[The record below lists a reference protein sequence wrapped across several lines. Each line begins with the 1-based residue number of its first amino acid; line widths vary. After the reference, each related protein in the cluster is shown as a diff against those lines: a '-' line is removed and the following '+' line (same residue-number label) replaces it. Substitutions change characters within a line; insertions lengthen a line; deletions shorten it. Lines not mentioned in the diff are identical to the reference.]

1 MKMIK
6 QSIIGAVALSF
17 ASAVQTHAITNTA
30 IAVSGTNLVLSWPSY
45 GYESYLVQYRQ
56 TLNSTD
62 SWSIV
67 TNAYPANSTN
77 RTTFTLYGLVPPSAS
92 GGGSGS
98 RNLVGGPPSPSFA
111 SRFTMAAS
119 SGPLV
124 VPVDGSGG
132 AVPLALYPPGF
143 NLSGY
148 TIIDPLTGESVSGAG
163 YAVSAQPLS
172 LGAQSLDSPQ
182 PLDDPSGDP
191 PAPQTG
197 FYRVFHI
204 PNFLANF
211 SGYTFDGPTFI
222 PVDYASPDAP
232 VDYVDNTTVLINGQ
246 PTDYSVFMPYVINGV
261 TNWGVGVYFDRFP
274 NGTNTIQLLTT
285 VRESD
290 TLNDQT
296 PYMVFSNAPAAINIG
311 NSITFT
317 NWAELILSNT
327 YTFQAQSSIPNVN
340 WEIDIY
346 DVYDNF
352 VNYQTGY
359 SADGNIS
366 WTWNLTDY
374 NGNSRVDDSDPFF
387 FPYITVTQNSSS
399 PAQSGGAQPNAGSS
413 ASSWMP
419 PLAEQFPSQG
429 DWLFSYMDNFYDDG
443 TANYAGADS
452 YYNNAIN
459 TMGGGPALWNI
470 GFLDIPLKYGRV
482 YSQTNRDASWDVLRS
497 WLESWNN
504 RNLYYFGHGW
514 STGFGGDINTLDSS
528 NYITGSKSLPGSHAF
543 LTSQWVHDNV
553 TFNKVWGPMP
563 FRFVFLDGCSTA
575 AGSLPSAWGAPNQ
588 VEPLSYYKSASNT
601 TGARP
606 SAFVGWDVT
615 IGGSKDWGT
624 VDKFWQFR
632 QFWMGNWS
640 VEVTTGETLKQA
652 FDDALA
658 GSNWVD
664 NGHYSHM
671 KIFGYQDMTFYQ
683 YNHEGDWP

>member
-1 MKMIK
+1 MK
-6 QSIIGAVALSF
+6 IINQAVFEAVALLF
-17 ASAVQTHAITNTA
+17 ASAIHSFAITNTA

-62 SWSIV
+62 SWSV
-67 TNAYPANSTN
+67 LTNAYPANSTN
-77 RTTFTLYGLVPPSAS
+77 RTTCTLYGLVPPPAS
-92 GGGSGS
+92 GGGGSG
-98 RNLVGGPPSPSFA
+98 NIVGGPPSPNFA
-111 SRFTMAAS
+111 SGSALARN
-119 SGPLV
+119 SGPLL
-124 VPVDGSGG
+124 VPTDGSEG

-148 TIIDPLTGESVSGAG
+148 TIVDPLTGESVNGAG
-163 YAVSAQPLS
+163 YVVRMQS
-172 LGAQSLDSPQ
+172 LGAAQ
-182 PLDDPSGDP
+182 PMDDPSGDP
-191 PAPQTG
+191 PPPQTG

-232 VDYVDNTTVLINGQ
+232 VDYVDSTTVLINGQ
-246 PTDYSVFMPYVINGV
+246 PTDDALFMPYVINGV
-261 TNWGVGVYFDRFP
+261 TNWGVGIYFDRFP

-317 NWAELILSNT
+317 NWSELILSNT
-327 YTFQAQSSIPNVN
+327 YTFQAQSSVPNVN

-366 WTWNLTDY
+366 WTWNLMDY
-374 NGNSRVDDSDPFF
+374 WGNSRLDDSDPFF
-387 FPYITVTQNSSS
+387 FSYITVTQNSSS
-399 PAQSGGAQPNAGSS
+399 TSR
-413 ASSWMP
+413 WMP

-429 DWLFSYMDNFYDDG
+429 DWLFSYMDKFYDDG
-443 TANYAGADS
+443 TSNYPDGTS
-452 YYNNAIN
+452 TMLNAIN

-470 GFLDIPLKYGRV
+470 GFLDIPLKYGRA
-482 YSQTNRDASWDVLRS
+482 YSQTDRDSSWENLGL

-528 NYITGSKSLPGSHAF
+528 NNITGSKSLPGSHAF

-563 FRFVFLDGCSTA
+563 FRFAFLDGCSTA
-575 AGSLPSAWGAPNQ
+575 AGNLPSAWGVPNQ
-588 VEPLSYYKSASNT
+588 VEPLSYYRSASNT

-615 IGGSKDWGT
+615 IGGNKDWGT
-624 VDKFWQFR
+624 LQNFWLFR
-632 QFWMGNWS
+632 QYWMGNWS
-640 VEVTTGETLKQA
+640 VEVTTGETLQQA
-652 FDDALA
+652 FRQALD
-658 GSNWVD
+658 GSSWVD
-664 NGHYSHM
+664 EGHFQHL
-671 KIFGYQDMTFYQ
+671 KIFGYQDMTFYG

>member
-6 QSIIGAVALSF
+6 LSIIGAVALSF

-30 IAVSGTNLVLSWPSY
+30 ITISGTNLVLSWPSY
-45 GYESYLVQYRQ
+45 GYETYLVQYRQ
-56 TLNSTD
+56 TLDTTD
-62 SWSIV
+62 SWSV
-67 TNAYPANSTN
+67 LTNAYPANSTN
-77 RTTFTLYGLVPPSAS
+77 RTTFTLYGLVPPPAS

-98 RNLVGGPPSPSFA
+98 GNLVGGPPSPSFA
-111 SRFTMAAS
+111 SGSVMARN
-119 SGPLV
+119 SGPLL
-124 VPVDGSGG
+124 VPTDGSGG

-148 TIIDPLTGESVSGAG
+148 TIIDPLTGESANGAG
-163 YAVSAQPLS
+163 YVIRLQA
-172 LGAQSLDSPQ
+172 LGAAQ

-191 PAPQTG
+191 PPPETG

-211 SGYTFDGPTFI
+211 SGYTFNGPTFI
-222 PVDYASPDAP
+222 SVDYAPPDAP

-246 PTDYSVFMPYVINGV
+246 PTDEAIFMPYVINGV
-261 TNWGVGVYFDRFP
+261 TNWGVGIYFDRFP

-317 NWAELILSNT
+317 NWSELILSNT
-327 YTFQAQSSIPNVN
+327 YTFQAQTVPNVN

-366 WTWNLTDY
+366 WTWNLMDY
-374 NGNSRVDDSDPFF
+374 WGNSRLGDSDPFF

-399 PAQSGGAQPNAGSS
+399 PTQSGGAQPNAGSS
-413 ASSWMP
+413 TSSWMP

-429 DWLFSYMDNFYDDG
+429 DWIFTYMDKFYDDG
-443 TANYAGADS
+443 TSNYVGGTS
-452 YYNNAIN
+452 YMLNGIH
-459 TMGGGPALWNI
+459 TMEGGPAEWNI
-470 GFLDIPLKYGRV
+470 GLLEVPVKFGRT
-482 YSQTNRDASWDVLRS
+482 YSQTNRDSSWESLGL

-504 RNLYYFGHGW
+504 RNFYYFGHG
-514 STGFGGDINTLDSS
+514 SPNSIGGDISTLDSS
-528 NYITGSKSLPGSHAF
+528 NNITGAQNLPSGHAY
-543 LTSQWVHDNV
+543 LTAQWVHDNV
-553 TFNKVWGPMP
+553 TFNKTWGPMP
-563 FRFVFLDGCSTA
+563 FRFVYLDGCDTA
-575 AGSLPSAWGAPNQ
+575 AGNWPWAWGVPKQSVSPDWYKNSGNNPSGFRPN
-588 VEPLSYYKSASNT
+588 
-601 TGARP
+601 
-606 SAFVGWDVT
+606 AFAGWDVE

-624 VDKFWQFR
+624 MDKFWEFR
-632 QFWMGNWS
+632 KDWMAEWAGTFQ
-640 VEVTTGETLKQA
+640 EQLDDA
-652 FDDALA
+652 FDTARSV
-658 GSNWVD
+658 SNWVD
-664 NGHYSHM
+664 FGHYSHL
-671 KIFGYQDMTFYQ
+671 KKYGYTAMTFFQ
-683 YNHEGDWP
+683 YNHGGDWP